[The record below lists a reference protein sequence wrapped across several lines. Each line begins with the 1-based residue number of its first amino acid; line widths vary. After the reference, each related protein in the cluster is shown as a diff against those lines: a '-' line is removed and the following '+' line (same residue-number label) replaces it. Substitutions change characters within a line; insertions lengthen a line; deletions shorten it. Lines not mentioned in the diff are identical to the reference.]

1 MPDTAKIPLATGPAP
16 IHGAPSGKIKKLMD
30 NRISKRDFLTT
41 MTLAA
46 GAICAWEPLATFG
59 EENDA
64 MTPTPRRL
72 MLNGSWQVSQAG
84 KDDWFPATVPG
95 NVFTDLLAAQKIP
108 DPFYRDNEGSLQWV
122 GKSNWVYKRNFDVP
136 DEVLKN
142 DRVLLRCEGLDT
154 LATIKI
160 NGQKIG
166 EACNM
171 FRTWEFDVK
180 NALTSGSNEIEVAF
194 ESPYPTMDKGESER
208 ALYEWIGSHE
218 PKGRAYVRKEPC
230 SFGWDWGPCLPGCGV
245 WKNISLETFNQG
257 RISDILVLQNHTEK
271 TVTLDV
277 EVNTETVGNSGQPL
291 QATLSVFETS
301 HPKKKI
307 VSTRIE
313 IADGKGRGQLLIK
326 NPRLWWPNGMG
337 EQPLYNVCVE
347 LKDPNGNPIDS
358 ATKRIGLREL
368 KIVLPQPDMPL
379 HFEVNGIP
387 FFARG
392 GNWIPCDSFTSR
404 ITPEILRRYVRDAAA
419 VNMNTM
425 RFWGG
430 GYYED
435 EALFDACDEAGICI
449 WLDFKF
455 ACSAQPAFK
464 DDFMENV
471 RVEARE
477 NVRRIRHHPCI
488 AVWCGN
494 NEISLMTGKD
504 WSDKSMGRADYDKL
518 FKDLIAQQ
526 VAELA
531 PQATYVSGS
540 PECGD
545 VHYWDVWHGPKTFDA
560 YRSLTGF
567 MSEFGYQSFPEPKT
581 VRAFTAPEDRESV
594 LSPIMKWHQRSGL
607 GDTDGNT
614 EMVQMMAHYFKAPKD
629 FDMTLWLSQIL
640 QGYGIKTGAEYWR
653 QTMPKSMGCVYW
665 QYNDIWPGMS
675 WSSVDYFGRW
685 KALHYM
691 ARKFY
696 SPILV
701 SGLEHPDNG
710 TADIFVTNDLLE
722 SKHGRL
728 EWKATDVNG
737 AILKHGAFSVEL
749 PSRKSVKVETVDLS
763 KEIAQN
769 GAGGVLLWL
778 DLHVHGKRIS
788 DNLIFFALPKDIKLA
803 DPKLATDVDKSSDG
817 FVVTVKSEAPAL
829 WTWLELENADANYS
843 DNFFHCQPGAPRKII
858 VKPWS
863 DLSQDDFTRQ
873 LRVRSVL
880 DCCAQA

>member
-1 MPDTAKIPLATGPAP
+1 
-16 IHGAPSGKIKKLMD
+16 MD
-30 NRISKRDFLTT
+30 NKISKRDFLITT
-41 MTLAA
+41 TLAA
-46 GAICAWEPLATFG
+46 GAVCLWEPLVSLAKG
-59 EENDA
+59 GPMKMRA
-64 MTPTPRRL
+64 LRRL
-72 MLNGSWQVSQAG
+72 KLDGAWQVSQPD

-95 NVFTDLLAAQKIP
+95 NVFTDLLAAQRIP

-136 DEVLKN
+136 NEVLNN

-160 NGQKIG
+160 NGQRIG
-166 EACNM
+166 AANNM

-180 NALTSGSNEIEVAF
+180 NNLKTGANEIEVAF
-194 ESPYPTMDKGESER
+194 ESPYPTMDKGESGR

-230 SFGWDWGPCLPGCGV
+230 SFGWDWGPCLPGCGI

-257 RISDILVLQNHTEK
+257 RIADVLILQNHSDK

-277 EVNTETVGNSGQPL
+277 TVNAETVGDSGGPL
-291 QATLSVFETS
+291 QARLLVLDNS
-301 HPKKKI
+301 HPKNAI
-307 VSTRIE
+307 SSTQIQ
-313 IADGKGRGQLLIK
+313 ISDGKGRGQLVIK
-326 NPRLWWPNGMG
+326 HPRLWWPAGMG
-337 EQPLYNVCVE
+337 DQPLYNVCVE
-347 LKDPNGNPIDS
+347 LMDPDGNPIDS
-358 ATKRIGLREL
+358 VTKRIGLREL
-368 KIVLPQPDMPL
+368 KIVLPQEDMPL
-379 HFEVNGIP
+379 HFEANGIP

-392 GNWIPCDSFTSR
+392 GNWIPCDTFTSR
-404 ITPEILRRYVRDAAA
+404 ITPELLRRYVQDAAA

-455 ACSAQPAFK
+455 ACSAQPAF
-464 DDFMENV
+464 DDAFMDNV
-471 RVEARE
+471 RVEARD

-494 NEISLMTGKD
+494 NEISLMTGPK
-504 WSDKSMGRADYDKL
+504 WSDKSMGQADYDKL

-545 VHYWDVWHGPKTFDA
+545 RHYWDVWHGPKTFDA
-560 YRSLTGF
+560 YRTLTGF
-567 MSEFGYQSFPEPKT
+567 MSEFGFESFPEPKT
-581 VRAFTAPEDRESV
+581 VRAFTAPEDRASV
-594 LSPIMKWHQRSGL
+594 LTPVMKWHQRSGL
-607 GDTDGNT
+607 GDEDGNT
-614 EMVQMMAHYFKAPKD
+614 EMLQMMAHYFNPPKD
-629 FDMTLWLSQIL
+629 FDTTLWLSQIL
-640 QGYGIKTGAEYWR
+640 QGYGIKVGAEYWR

-701 SGLEHPDNG
+701 SGIEHPENG

-728 EWKATDVNG
+728 EWKVTDLNG
-737 AILKHGAFSVEL
+737 ARLNHGAFKVEL
-749 PSRKSVKVETVDLS
+749 PARKSAKVQTLDVS
-763 KEIAQN
+763 QEIARN
-769 GAGGVLLWL
+769 GKNGVLLWL
-778 DLHVHGKRIS
+778 DLEVQGKS
-788 DNLIFFALPKDIKLA
+788 ASENLIMFALPKEYKLQ
-803 DPKLATDVDKSSDG
+803 DPKLATHVKNASNG
-817 FVVTVKSEAPAL
+817 FLVRVTSEAPAL
-829 WTWLELENADANYS
+829 WTWLELENADASYS
-843 DNFFHCQPGAPRKII
+843 DNFFHCLPGERKVLVQPKT
-858 VKPWS
+858 
-863 DLSQDDFTRQ
+863 DLSRDEFARQ
-873 LRVRSVL
+873 LRVRSL
-880 DCCAQA
+880 FDTYLPA